1 MRCMACGAEMILTN
15 VVQDETMAVP
25 GFEHQTILDSI
36 YARARRM
43 VVVSIFA

>member
-25 GFEHQTILDSI
+25 GGRNRFRSPQVLT
-36 YARARRM
+36 A
-43 VVVSIFA
+43 